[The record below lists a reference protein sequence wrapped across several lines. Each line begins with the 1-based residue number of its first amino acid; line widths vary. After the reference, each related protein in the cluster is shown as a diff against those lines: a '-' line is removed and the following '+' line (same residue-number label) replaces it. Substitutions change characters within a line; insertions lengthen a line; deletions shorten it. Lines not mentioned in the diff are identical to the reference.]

1 MTTYNRR
8 QTRFAL
14 LLIGLIAVILIYNL
28 WNSIAL
34 TAFNPFSEFADQKTN
49 SSVPLHCTYYLEEP
63 LKHGCMVFSFL
74 LSFLLLSIL
83 KCVH

>member
-14 LLIGLIAVILIYNL
+14 LLIGIIAVILIYNL

-34 TAFNPFSEFADQKTN
+34 TAFNPFSEFADQKDQ
-49 SSVPLHCTYYLEEP
+49 
-63 LKHGCMVFSFL
+63 FL
-74 LSFLLLSIL
+74 GSTTRALLSIL
-83 KCVH
+83 KMTYYTYQR

>member
-34 TAFNPFSEFADQKTN
+34 TAFIPFSEFADQKDQ
-49 SSVPLHCTYYLEEP
+49 
-63 LKHGCMVFSFL
+63 FL
-74 LSFLLLSIL
+74 GSTTRALLSI
-83 KCVH
+83 

>member
-34 TAFNPFSEFADQKTN
+34 TAFNPFSEF
-49 SSVPLHCTYYLEEP
+49 
-63 LKHGCMVFSFL
+63 F
-74 LSFLLLSIL
+74 
-83 KCVH
+83 